1 MKLSCVK
8 QPFPETVFRQ
18 SHRRSAGVHLSQII
32 HDLEETLYPERFKNT
47 ASWDLSAAAQAG
59 VFWELVLEQA
69 YADMFAL
76 DVGEIER
83 DGIMMTPDGVNFDD
97 EGAYVEEY
105 KLTWKSS
112 SHDPIGVFKYR
123 MQGLGYCKGLGLT
136 RVLYRIMHLM
146 GDYKGSGPQYRVWM
160 VEWEQWEID
169 EAWDSLLS
177 HARYRGWL

>member
-1 MKLSCVK
+1 
-8 QPFPETVFRQ
+8 
-18 SHRRSAGVHLSQII
+18 
-32 HDLEETLYPERFKNT
+32 
-47 ASWDLSAAAQAG
+47 
-59 VFWELVLEQA
+59 
-69 YADMFAL
+69 MFAL

-146 GDYKGSGPQYRVWM
+146 GDYKGSGPLYRECRVRFTADE
-160 VEWEQWEID
+160 VLSNWEMLVNNRD
-169 EAWDSLLS
+169 AAWADMKGGASDD
-177 HARYRGWL
+177 